1 MGVVDTALKYIGV
14 PYVWGGS
21 SPSGFDCSGLVQYSY
36 AQNGISI
43 PRVAQDQYNKSTKIS
58 KSELQKGDLIFTSK
72 LGSTSKINHVVMY
85 IGDNK
90 VIEAP
95 YTGMNVRTK
104 SLDSVSN
111 IVGYGTYNA
120 SSVDTTTPTQTNTE
134 TQIPSM
140 EHTKWYDV
148 KGKLKVVVFNIFKFI
163 IIALLIVLFVV
174 FITKA
179 LDISIF

>member
-14 PYVWGGS
+14 PYVWGGT
-21 SPSGFDCSGLVQYSY
+21 SPNGFDCSGLVQYSY
-36 AQNGISI
+36 AQNGITI

-58 KSELQKGDLIFTSK
+58 KSELQEGDLIFTSK
-72 LGSTSKINHVVMY
+72 KNSTNSINHVLMY

-95 YTGMNVRTK
+95 YTGQTVRTK

-120 SSVDTTTPTQTNTE
+120 SNSSGSTGSNINTPSIDNTA
-134 TQIPSM
+134 
-140 EHTKWYDV
+140 WWDV
-148 KGKLKVVVFNIFKFI
+148 KSKLKLVVFNIFKFI
-163 IIALLIVLFVV
+163 IIALLIVLFVI
-174 FITKA
+174 FITNA
-179 LDISIF
+179 LDINII